1 MAPQLVATA
10 KLHWLD
16 PDSGG
21 RKALPSGSIYAATGR
36 FAEREDELFSV
47 VLRFPMKEAAPRQLH
62 SGSLEFLY
70 SLQVKDK
77 LEPRIWD
84 EAEIGFLA
92 PELVEKKLAPG
103 VKLLI
108 TEGHKIVAE
117 CEIQNVSEADLT
129 P

>member
-10 KLHWLD
+10 LIHWLD

-21 RKALPSGSIYAATGR
+21 RKALPSSSIYAATGR
-36 FAEREDELFSV
+36 FAEREDELFSI
-47 VLRFPMKEAAPRQLH
+47 VLCFPLKEAAPRQLT
-62 SGSLEFLY
+62 SGSLEFLH
-70 SLQVKDK
+70 SSQLKDK
-77 LEPRIWD
+77 PEPRSWD

-92 PELVEKKLAPG
+92 PELVENKLFPG

-108 TEGHKIVAE
+108 TEGSQIVAE
-117 CEIQNVSEADLT
+117 CEIQSVLKADMT

>member
-10 KLHWLD
+10 LIHWLD
-16 PDSGG
+16 PDKGG

-47 VLRFPMKEAAPRQLH
+47 VLRLNLKKAAPRQLP
-62 SGSLEFLY
+62 SDSLEFMH

-77 LEPRIWD
+77 PEPRNWE

-92 PELVEKKLAPG
+92 PELVVKLLAPG

-108 TEGHKIVAE
+108 TEGPQIVAE
-117 CEIQNVSEADLT
+117 CEIQNVSKAELT